1 MFSFKEFVNKKIL
14 IFGYGKTG
22 KSVEKFFKKK
32 NIRHSIWD
40 DKIKNKKFDKNFY
53 IKKYDFIVLS
63 PGIDIYHH
71 KKKKFFKKHK
81 SKIITDLDIFFSLP
95 KNYKYTIGI
104 TGTNGKSSFCNL
116 LKLILKKNKINSKII
131 GNFGNP
137 VLEGDFSE
145 KKYYII
151 ELSSYQLD
159 YSKYIKLNS
168 ACILNV
174 SPDHL
179 ERHLNLKNYKKIKL
193 KIFKFLKEQG
203 KGFYHKS
210 SFPNYRSKLNIKY
223 FKNINKNLISNIIG
237 KKIKISKKIL
247 NANILPHRNEL
258 FFKKNNFNFVND
270 SKSTNFDSTR
280 FAIKKNK
287 NVYLILG
294 GLLKKGDNYN
304 IKDLNSKIKKIY
316 IFGKNTK
323 ILKKSFNKQKIS
335 YNYFKD
341 LKNVLKDFYNKDFK
355 YKNNLSKKYTLLFS
369 PGGASFDQY
378 KNFEHRGAKFKK
390 YIYELFKR

>member
-53 IKKYDFIVLS
+53 KKKYDFIVLS

-81 SKIITDLDIFFSLP
+81 SKIITDLDIFFSLT

-151 ELSSYQLD
+151 ELSSYLLD

-223 FKNINKNLISNIIG
+223 FNNINKNLISNIIG

-258 FFKKNNFNFVND
+258 F
-270 SKSTNFDSTR
+270 
-280 FAIKKNK
+280 
-287 NVYLILG
+287 
-294 GLLKKGDNYN
+294 
-304 IKDLNSKIKKIY
+304 
-316 IFGKNTK
+316 
-323 ILKKSFNKQKIS
+323 
-335 YNYFKD
+335 
-341 LKNVLKDFYNKDFK
+341 
-355 YKNNLSKKYTLLFS
+355 
-369 PGGASFDQY
+369 
-378 KNFEHRGAKFKK
+378 
-390 YIYELFKR
+390 